1 MGTFT
6 DSSIKQLVSE
16 CIDDGNLHKLLRLPN
31 TLDDFPEACIIQSVE
46 YIIKCEEDRIEKA
59 LSDVSETELAQSTPW
74 RKEDIESPHSAKK
87 CFALNMMLS
96 QKFSPQFLQ
105 EAARGMSFDCVLIIT
120 KYLQFL
126 LSWSPPVP
134 EENPCLPPLEQVIDW
149 LNALVDSHF
158 QQLKLAEDA
167 RELIGSLQEKITV
180 MTQWQSE
187 SKALLGTLAEVRRQ
201 FEEQQR
207 SNQKMGDYC
216 IEVISF

>member
-6 DSSIKQLVSE
+6 GKGIEELVAE
-16 CIDDGNLHKLLRLPN
+16 CIEDGDVDRLLRLPQA
-31 TLDDFPEACIIQSVE
+31 LDDFPEASIVKSVE
-46 YIIKCEEDRIEKA
+46 YLIKCEEDKIDA
-59 LSDVSETELAQSTPW
+59 LNVDLAQSTPW
-74 RKEDIESPHSAKK
+74 KKEDVDSPLSIKK
-87 CFALNMMLS
+87 CYALNLMLS

-105 EAARGMSFDCVLIIT
+105 EAARAMSFDCVLIMA
-120 KYLQFL
+120 KYLHFL

-134 EENPCLPPLEQVIDW
+134 EENPSLPPLEQVIDW

-167 RELIGSLQEKITV
+167 KDIISSLQDQVTL

-187 SKALLGTLAEVRRQ
+187 SKTLLGTLAEVSRQ

-207 SNQKMGDYC
+207 SNKKMGDYC